1 MTGRFAKSDERLMR
15 RDDLILKPYLHKVQ
29 YYETDMMGITHHAN
43 YIHWMVSVSTKPML
57 SSILS
62 T

>member
-1 MTGRFAKSDERLMR
+1 MR

-43 YIHWMVSVSTKPML
+43 YIHWMASVSTKPML